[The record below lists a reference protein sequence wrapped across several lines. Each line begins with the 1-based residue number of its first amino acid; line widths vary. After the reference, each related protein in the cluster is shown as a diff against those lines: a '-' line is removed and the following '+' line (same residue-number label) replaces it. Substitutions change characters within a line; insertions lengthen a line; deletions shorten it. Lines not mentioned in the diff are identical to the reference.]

1 MKRRPLVKAVFYG
14 LLLAG
19 LFTVNSCKEQE
30 EYIPYVPVNFTVD
43 LNQFNDLTATGFS
56 MKYPYDGYAGV
67 IIYCQFY
74 DVSNPSNS
82 LYYAFDAACTL
93 EVTDSCS
100 VENEGNNLKAT
111 CPCCGSVYSL
121 LDGFPIGGDAS
132 IALKQYNVSILGNKL
147 YVSN

>member
-19 LFTVNSCKEQE
+19 LFTVKSCKEQE

-82 LYYAFDAACTL
+82 L
-93 EVTDSCS
+93 
-100 VENEGNNLKAT
+100 
-111 CPCCGSVYSL
+111 
-121 LDGFPIGGDAS
+121 
-132 IALKQYNVSILGNKL
+132 
-147 YVSN
+147 